1 MTSQNRAS
9 LLTIVITLVI
19 GALVAVAGSQGGAT
33 VGGIPLFALAVGV
46 AFLIQVIVF
55 IPSAIARTERFFDL
69 TGGGT
74 FLLVTLGIL
83 ALSPAPDARS
93 VVLAVMVAV
102 WAVRLSGFL
111 FARIHRAGTDDRFD
125 DIKGEPLRFLR
136 VWIVQGAWVSLTA
149 SAAWIAMSSLQRRY
163 LDALAFAGI
172 AVWVIGLV
180 IEVVADVQKT
190 AFKAN
195 PAHRGLFI
203 SSGLWSR
210 SRHPNY
216 FGEIV
221 LWIGVFLVAAPVLS
235 GWQWVGILS
244 PLVVVLLLTR
254 VSGIPLLEAKA
265 DRTWGGQDAYEAYKK
280 RTPVLIPRLSSPS

>member
-74 FLLVTLGIL
+74 FLLVTLGVL

-111 FARIHRAGTDDRFD
+111 FARIHRAGADDRFD

-149 SAAWIAMSSLQRRY
+149 SAAWIAMSSLQRRD

-221 LWIGVFLVAAPVLS
+221 LWIGVFLVAAPVIS
-235 GWQWVGILS
+235 GWQWVGIVS
-244 PLVVVLLLTR
+244 PLIVVLLLTR